1 MADIINGVLRVTNPF
16 GVQEPPAWWLR
27 EMQLFDDRLVIF
39 PSQKRATMIL
49 ARKAT
54 RSRGESV
61 HDIKGVT
68 QNPDT
73 LLMAEHRLVRVCEI
87 LPGVIWD
94 MRVFA
99 KLAAHDIQR
108 LGGATRV
115 ADMLDARDEKRRESI
130 ERTQQD
136 DLHAIS
142 GDAYRAYKTRLGER
156 LSLAPN
162 PHGRGT
168 VTPNRVSVH
177 VRTPTHPPSPGP
189 RIVLATA

>member
-1 MADIINGVLRVTNPF
+1 MADIINGVLRVANPF
-16 GVQEPPAWWLR
+16 GVVEPPAWWLN
-27 EMQLFDDRLVIF
+27 EMRLFDDRLVIF

-54 RSRGESV
+54 RSRGESL

-73 LLMAEHRLVRVCEI
+73 IIMAEHRLVRVCEI

-94 MRVFA
+94 MRVFQ

-108 LGGATRV
+108 LGGANRV
-115 ADMLDARDEKRRESI
+115 ADLLDARDQKQREQI
-130 ERTQQD
+130 ERTQHD

-142 GDAYRAYKTRLGER
+142 SDAYAAYKTRIGER

-168 VTPNRVSVH
+168 VTPNKVSVH
-177 VRTPTHPPSPGP
+177 VQAPSHPPSPEP